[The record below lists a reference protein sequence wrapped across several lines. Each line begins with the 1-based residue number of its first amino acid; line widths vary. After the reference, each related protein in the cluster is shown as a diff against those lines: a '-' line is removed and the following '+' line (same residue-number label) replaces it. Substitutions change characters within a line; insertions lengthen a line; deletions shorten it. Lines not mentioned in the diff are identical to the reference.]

1 MRRTDAA
8 GLLAALGV
16 LVLWLGLSD
25 RILRYLRPTMRTW
38 LVVTGVLL
46 VVLAVAVGVSAWRDH
61 RAGRRQPHRSGLV
74 GWLIV
79 LPVLVALC
87 VDARALG
94 AYTIRLGSTYTKVSD
109 GDFDLESHLRSHS
122 FTGQAAELQLHQ
134 FLSAASGS
142 PDERRLLADTPVRL
156 TGFVVN
162 DDDTGSDNT
171 GAGSGPG
178 SGPGN
183 GGAAGGGFDLARLMI
198 GCCAGD
204 AVGLV
209 VHVADYRGEP
219 LADDAWVEVTG
230 TFRSDAEDTGPA
242 GREAPVLELASLQ
255 TVDQP
260 SEPYEYPY

>member
-8 GLLAALGV
+8 GLLAALGL

-38 LVVTGVLL
+38 VVVTGALL
-46 VVLAVAVGVSAWRDH
+46 VVLAVAVGISAWRDH

-94 AYTIRLGSTYTKVSD
+94 AYTIRLGSTYTKVSA
-109 GDFDLESHLRSHS
+109 GDFDLESHLRAHS
-122 FTGQAAELQLHQ
+122 FTGQAVALQLHQ

-162 DDDTGSDNT
+162 NDDT
-171 GAGSGPG
+171 GAGSDDIGDGTRSGG
-178 SGPGN
+178 S
-183 GGAAGGGFDLARLMI
+183 AGGGFDLARLMI

-219 LADDAWVEVTG
+219 LADETWVEVTG
-230 TFRSDAEDTGPA
+230 TFTSDAEDAGPA
-242 GREAPVLELASLQ
+242 GGEAPLLEFESLR
-255 TVDQP
+255 TVHQP
-260 SEPYEYPY
+260 AEPYEYPY

>member
-79 LPVLVALC
+79 MPLLVALC

-122 FTGQAAELQLHQ
+122 FTGQAAELQLNQ

-171 GAGSGPG
+171 GAGSGP
-178 SGPGN
+178 
-183 GGAAGGGFDLARLMI
+183 
-198 GCCAGD
+198 
-204 AVGLV
+204 
-209 VHVADYRGEP
+209 
-219 LADDAWVEVTG
+219 
-230 TFRSDAEDTGPA
+230 
-242 GREAPVLELASLQ
+242 
-255 TVDQP
+255 
-260 SEPYEYPY
+260 